1 MRRDRRDGRT
11 GRVIIAAVKAP
22 RARDGV
28 IAKMIGSEMVLLDYD
43 RGIYYGLNPVG
54 ARVWQLLSEGEA
66 MERILE
72 RLADEYDVSREAL
85 ESDVAALLLELEAK
99 ELVQAAD

>member
-1 MRRDRRDGRT
+1 M
-11 GRVIIAAVKAP
+11 KAP

-28 IAKMIGSEMVLLDYD
+28 IAKMVGTEMVLLDYD

-66 MERILE
+66 MERILA
-72 RLADEYDVSREAL
+72 RLADEYDVSPQTLEA
-85 ESDVAALLLELEAK
+85 DVATLLRELEAK
-99 ELVQAAD
+99 ELVQAED

>member
-1 MRRDRRDGRT
+1 M
-11 GRVIIAAVKAP
+11 KAP

-28 IAKMIGSEMVLLDYD
+28 IAKMVGSEMVLLDYD

-66 MERILE
+66 VERIVG
-72 RLADEYDVSREAL
+72 RLVDEYDVARETL
-85 ESDVAALLLELEAK
+85 ESDVATLLHELEAK
-99 ELVQAAD
+99 ELIQPGD

>member
-1 MRRDRRDGRT
+1 M
-11 GRVIIAAVKAP
+11 KAP

-28 IAKMIGSEMVLLDYD
+28 IAKMIGNEMVLLDYD

-66 MERILE
+66 LERILE
-72 RLADEYDVSREAL
+72 RLADEYEVSREAL

>member
-1 MRRDRRDGRT
+1 VRRHRRGGRI
-11 GRVIIAAVKAP
+11 RRAIIAAVKAP

-28 IAKMIGSEMVLLDYD
+28 IAKMVGTEMVLLDYD

-66 MERILE
+66 MERILA
-72 RLADEYDVSREAL
+72 RLADEYDVSPQTLEA
-85 ESDVAALLLELEAK
+85 DVATLLRELEAK
-99 ELVQAAD
+99 ELVQAED